1 MFYIIMK
8 ELSELKDEI
17 SSQKKMNH
25 LNKENLLK
33 YIVLFTVVT
42 LATLVI
48 PTCGVL
54 KSQAV
59 SVGLVA
65 ATTFATIDMVYP
77 HKVYINGFHY

>member
-1 MFYIIMK
+1 MK
-8 ELSELKDEI
+8 ELKELKDEI
-17 SSQKKMNH
+17 KDTVSNNEKTQV

-33 YIVLFTVVT
+33 YVVLFTVVT
-42 LATLVI
+42 LATLLI

-77 HKVYINGFHY
+77 HKVYINGFHP

>member
-1 MFYIIMK
+1 MK
-8 ELSELKDEI
+8 ELKELKDELKTKVSNNEKI
-17 SSQKKMNH
+17 QV

-42 LATLVI
+42 LATLLI

-77 HKVYINGFHY
+77 HKVYVNGFHA

>member
-1 MFYIIMK
+1 MK
-8 ELSELKDEI
+8 ELKELKDELKDTV
-17 SSQKKMNH
+17 SNNEKSQV

-33 YIVLFTVVT
+33 YVVLFAVVT
-42 LATLVI
+42 LATLLI

-77 HKVYINGFHY
+77 HKVYVNGFHP

>member
-1 MFYIIMK
+1 MK
-8 ELSELKDEI
+8 ELNELKDEI
-17 SSQKKMNH
+17 KDTVSNNKKTQV

-33 YIVLFTVVT
+33 YVVLFAVVT
-42 LATLVI
+42 LATLLI

-77 HKVYINGFHY
+77 HKVYVNGFHP

>member
-1 MFYIIMK
+1 MK
-8 ELSELKDEI
+8 ELHELKEEVANEVANNDKNTI
-17 SSQKKMNH
+17 

-33 YIVLFTVVT
+33 YIILFAVVT
-42 LATLVI
+42 VATLLI

-54 KSQAV
+54 RSQAV

-77 HKVYINGFHY
+77 HKIIVSGYHS

>member
-1 MFYIIMK
+1 MK
-8 ELSELKDEI
+8 ELNELKDELKDTV
-17 SSQKKMNH
+17 SKNEKTQV

-33 YIVLFTVVT
+33 YVVLFTVVT
-42 LATLVI
+42 LATLLI

-77 HKVYINGFHY
+77 HKVYVNGFH

>member
-1 MFYIIMK
+1 MK
-8 ELSELKDEI
+8 ELEYLKDEI
-17 SSQKKMNH
+17 NKYEKNKI

-33 YIVLFTVVT
+33 YIVIFAVVT
-42 LATLVI
+42 LSTFLI

-59 SVGLVA
+59 TVGLVA

>member
-1 MFYIIMK
+1 MK
-8 ELSELKDEI
+8 ELEYLKDEI
-17 SSQKKMNH
+17 NKYEKNKI

-33 YIVLFTVVT
+33 YIVIFAVVT
-42 LATLVI
+42 LSTFLI

-54 KSQAV
+54 KSQAIT
-59 SVGLVA
+59 VGLVA

>member
-1 MFYIIMK
+1 MK
-8 ELSELKDEI
+8 ELDELKDEI
-17 SSQKKMNH
+17 NNLDKNRV

-33 YIVLFTVVT
+33 YIVIFAVVT
-42 LATLVI
+42 LSTFLI

-59 SVGLVA
+59 TVGLVA

-77 HKVYINGFHY
+77 HKVYVNGFHS

>member
-1 MFYIIMK
+1 MK
-8 ELSELKDEI
+8 ELNELKDEI
-17 SSQKKMNH
+17 KDTVSNNEKSQV

-33 YIVLFTVVT
+33 YVVLFAVVT
-42 LATLVI
+42 LATLLI

-77 HKVYINGFHY
+77 HKVYVNGFHP

>member
-1 MFYIIMK
+1 MK
-8 ELSELKDEI
+8 ELDDLKDEVNNLD
-17 SSQKKMNH
+17 KNRV

-33 YIVLFTVVT
+33 YIVIFSVVT
-42 LATLVI
+42 LSTFLI

-59 SVGLVA
+59 TVGLVA

-77 HKVYINGFHY
+77 HKVYVNGFHS

>member
-1 MFYIIMK
+1 MK
-8 ELSELKDEI
+8 ELNELKDEI
-17 SSQKKMNH
+17 KDTVSNNEKTQV

-33 YIVLFTVVT
+33 YVVLFTVVT
-42 LATLVI
+42 LATLLI

-77 HKVYINGFHY
+77 HKVYVNGFHP

>member
-1 MFYIIMK
+1 MK
-8 ELSELKDEI
+8 ELNELKDEV
-17 SSQKKMNH
+17 SNLGKNRV

-33 YIVLFTVVT
+33 YIVIFAVVT
-42 LATLVI
+42 LSTFLI

-59 SVGLVA
+59 TVGLVA

-77 HKVYINGFHY
+77 HKVYVNGFHAN